1 MFSPQHGGQA
11 ASISGGWLRGI
22 ESPKHSRP
30 ECEWPMFVVC
40 RDESFHSRFAFLGL
54 VAWVSACLF
63 IAGFF
68 PIDSNWSRPVSLA
81 GLIGLVSAVGLNEAH
96 RSKTNARLARLSE
109 TATTDSL
116 TGVGN
121 RRLLDLEIER
131 RIAQLRRQG
140 TTVSVLMIDVDHFKR
155 FNDTY
160 GHQAGDLVLEVLAK
174 QIARTLRDMDLL
186 TRYGGEEF
194 AAVLPG
200 TDLEHARLAAE
211 RIRTAV
217 ELTEIPWED
226 RKLSA
231 TVSVG
236 VSEAN
241 NFDTPESVLKRA
253 DSALYD
259 AKRAGRN
266 CCFFREC
273 GDESSSQIL
282 GASVSAT

>member
-1 MFSPQHGGQA
+1 
-11 ASISGGWLRGI
+11 
-22 ESPKHSRP
+22 
-30 ECEWPMFVVC
+30 MFVVC
-40 RDESFHSRFAFLGL
+40 RDESFQSRFAFLGL

-81 GLIGLVSAVGLNEAH
+81 GLIGLVSAVGLNESH
-96 RSKTNARLARLSE
+96 RSRTNARLARLKD

-121 RRLLDLEIER
+121 RRLLDLEIDR

-140 TTVSVLMIDVDHFKR
+140 TTVSVLMIDVDHFKG

-160 GHQAGDLVLEVLAK
+160 GHQAGD
-174 QIARTLRDMDLL
+174 
-186 TRYGGEEF
+186 
-194 AAVLPG
+194 
-200 TDLEHARLAAE
+200 ARLAAE

-217 ELTEIPWED
+217 ESTEIPWED

-273 GDESSSQIL
+273 GKEGSSQIL
-282 GASVSAT
+282 SASVSAT

>member
-1 MFSPQHGGQA
+1 MFSV
-11 ASISGGWLRGI
+11 
-22 ESPKHSRP
+22 
-30 ECEWPMFVVC
+30 F
-40 RDESFHSRFAFLGL
+40 RDESVPSRFAFLGL
-54 VAWVSACLF
+54 VAWVSTCLF

-68 PIDSNWSRPVSLA
+68 PIDANWSRPVSLA
-81 GLIGLVSAVGLNEAH
+81 GLIGLVSAVGLNESH
-96 RSKTNARLARLSE
+96 RAKTNARLAKLNE

-140 TTVSVLMIDVDHFKR
+140 TTVSVLMIDVDHFKTL
-155 FNDTY
+155 NDAH
-160 GHQAGDLVLEVLAK
+160 GHHAGDLVLGVLAK

-211 RIRTAV
+211 RIRAAV
-217 ELTEIPWED
+217 ESTEIPWENQ
-226 RKLSA
+226 KLSA

-266 CCFFREC
+266 RCFYREC
-273 GDESSSQIL
+273 GKDSSEQIL
-282 GASVSAT
+282 GAGASIL